1 MIKATIWS
9 KGNWRNYYWMLNDE
23 VFEVVKVRGCFYRA
37 KFKHNELT
45 AVWDALKKEE
55 FILVEKEDEGEL

>member
-1 MIKATIWS
+1 
-9 KGNWRNYYWMLNDE
+9 MLNDE

-45 AVWDALKKEE
+45 AVGDALKKEE
-55 FILVEKEDEGEL
+55 FTLVEKEDEGEL